1 LFKPEFLMAILF
13 GSTLF
18 VSALLLFMI
27 QPLVGRLVLPLL
39 GGSAT
44 VWTTCLVF
52 FQAVLL
58 AGYAWSHAMTR
69 MPARAQSWVHLGVL
83 LMAVL
88 TLPLRLLGDLI
99 PSATSSPQARLLAV
113 LVSSVGLVFFALATN
128 APTLQRWFAATGHPR
143 RKDPYF
149 LYSASNAGSL
159 LGLMLYPIVLE
170 PYFTVTQHRWA
181 WTAGYVVLL
190 VLMGACA
197 LVRWSTPPASAES
210 TAPSTPRPT
219 WPTIGRWVWLAVV
232 PSSLTIGCTAYLSA
246 ELAPVPLLWVVPL
259 AIYLVTFIISFT
271 GHVIR
276 PTNDIVGVSA
286 MMGLLLATMHIAG
299 SATNATG
306 VALHLGALFLICA
319 LCHGRLADSRPA
331 PDHLTAFYLWI
342 SVGGVA
348 GGLSNALVAPA
359 LFNTAIEYPLML
371 LAAPLAFRT
380 GARSEA
386 PRARL
391 DTCVSVLPFVG
402 ALVWLSITAIPH
414 ASVAL
419 LLPLG
424 AIAYELFRQRGVR
437 LIACGVLTVM
447 FLQLANMARREEVM
461 VRRSFYSVLRV
472 AENYEPGYRGLIH
485 GATVHGMQSYDPVM
499 ARRAVTYFAA
509 EGPIGQVFS
518 AFAPRLERARIGVV
532 GLGVG
537 ELAVYARPGQDW
549 TFFEIDALVERV
561 ATRQFTYLRD
571 AAVTPRVVIGDGR
584 RSLAAVGPGT
594 LDVLVLDAFSS
605 DAIPVHLLTREAI
618 ELYRSRLRPDG
629 ILAIHIS
636 NRFVDLAPLLAGA
649 ARASGS
655 CGRQQFDA
663 AAATSSGVAK
673 RRVSHWVVLAAPC
686 AALEPLDRNGRW
698 RPLVADDASPVWTD
712 DRADLMTVVR
722 WSHFFAMSTR

>member
-1 LFKPEFLMAILF
+1 MAVLF
-13 GSTLF
+13 GGTLF
-18 VSALLLFMI
+18 VSALLLFLI

-58 AGYAWSHAMTR
+58 VGYAWSHAMTR
-69 MPARAQSWVHLGVL
+69 LPARAQSWVHLGVL
-83 LMAVL
+83 LIAVL

-99 PSATSSPQARLLAV
+99 PSATSSPQAGLLAV
-113 LVSSVGLVFFALATN
+113 LLASVGLVFFALATN

-143 RKDPYF
+143 RTDPYF

-159 LGLMLYPIVLE
+159 LGLMLYPLVLE

-190 VLMGACA
+190 ALVGACA
-197 LVRWSTPPASAES
+197 LVRWSTPAASAES
-210 TAPSTPRPT
+210 PVPSTPAPS
-219 WPTIGRWVWLAVV
+219 WPTVGRWVWLALV

-259 AIYLVTFIISFT
+259 AIYLMTFIISFT

-276 PTNDIVGVSA
+276 PSNDIVGVCA
-286 MMGLLLATMHIAG
+286 MLGLLLATSHIAG
-299 SATNATG
+299 SATNAIG
-306 VALHLGALFLICA
+306 VALHLGALFLMCA

-331 PDHLTAFYLWI
+331 PDHLTAFYLWT
-342 SVGGVA
+342 SVGGVV
-348 GGLSNALVAPA
+348 GGLFNALVAPA
-359 LFNTAIEYPLML
+359 LFNTMIEYPLML
-371 LAAPLAFRT
+371 LAAPLAFRI
-380 GARSEA
+380 GVRAEA

-391 DTCVSVLPFVG
+391 DTWVSVLPFVG
-402 ALVWLSITAIPH
+402 ALVWLSTTAIPH

-424 AIAYELFRQRGVR
+424 AIALALFRQRGVR

-447 FLQLANMARREEVM
+447 FLQLANAARREDVM

-485 GATVHGMQSYDPVM
+485 GATVHGMQSYDPVL

-509 EGPIGQVFS
+509 DGPIGQAFS
-518 AFAPRLERARIGVV
+518 AFTPRLERARIGVV

-549 TFFEIDALVERV
+549 TFFEIDALVEDV
-561 ATRQFTYLRD
+561 ATRRFTYLRD
-571 AAVTPRVVIGDGR
+571 AAVTPRIVIGDGR
-584 RSLAAVGPGT
+584 RSIASLRPNS
-594 LDVLVLDAFSS
+594 LDMLVLDAFSS

-618 ELYRSRLRPDG
+618 DLYRSRLRPDG
-629 ILAIHIS
+629 ILAVHIS
-636 NRFVDLAPLLAGA
+636 NRFVDLAPLLAGTA
-649 ARASGS
+649 KASGL
-655 CGRQQFDA
+655 CGRHQFDA
-663 AAATSSGVAK
+663 AAATSSGRAK
-673 RRVSHWVVLAAPC
+673 RRVSHWVVLAAQC
-686 AALEPLDRNGRW
+686 ATLEPLDRNGRW
-698 RPLVADDASPVWTD
+698 SPLDADETTPVWTD
-712 DRADLMTVVR
+712 DRADLLTVVR